1 MRLKLIA
8 AALLLLP
15 SSALAESDSVDLILP
30 PALASKDAPFYEG
43 AQVKIGDVVMPV
55 RMGDLPEDQLA
66 AFNPEDKE
74 LVISDSKTATEE
86 DKGKALFD
94 VLDALQAGA
103 IAPAAGVEK

>member
-1 MRLKLIA
+1 MKPRLIA
-8 AALLLLP
+8 ATLLLLP
-15 SSALAESDSVDLILP
+15 FSAYAESETVDLILP

-43 AQVKIGDVVMPV
+43 AKVKIGDTLMPV
-55 RMGDLPEDQLA
+55 RLGDLPDDQLA
-66 AFNPEDKE
+66 AFNPDDQE

-103 IAPAAGVEK
+103 IAPAAGREK